1 MFRKHLHNHRICAI
15 IIKNRL
21 KGVAYMNPVS
31 IERSVLDELVD
42 GILAIMKDDILA
54 IVLYGSVARGTATPE
69 SDVDIAL
76 IMKDPLSKDREDQ
89 LDDLIVDL
97 NLKYNK
103 VFSVI
108 DIENSTLLKWL
119 DSVPFYQNLERE
131 GITLW
136 KAA

>member
-1 MFRKHLHNHRICAI
+1 
-15 IIKNRL
+15 
-21 KGVAYMNPVS
+21 MNPVS